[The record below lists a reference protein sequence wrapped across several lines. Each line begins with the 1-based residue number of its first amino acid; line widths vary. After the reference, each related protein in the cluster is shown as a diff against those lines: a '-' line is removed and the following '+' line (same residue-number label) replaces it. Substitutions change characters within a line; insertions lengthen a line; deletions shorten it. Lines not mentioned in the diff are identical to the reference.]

1 VNRPPYRYLA
11 VIVAVLVL
19 VGATA
24 TVTSTASAQRTLVVT
39 DVDTGDELLSVPVD
53 DGDVVTL
60 SYTHSVEKTT
70 VEDIYVVDGT
80 QLRMDRMVFHSHG
93 AGLPSDAPIKTTE
106 EGLVLEFDKSYD
118 EVGVVPGWIAGHELI
133 VDSERYD
140 LVSLS
145 DDAVT
150 LSVTERTLVDELRQS
165 AARAVSIDEPRSSHM
180 IP

>member
-1 VNRPPYRYLA
+1 MNRLPYRYLA
-11 VIVAVLVL
+11 VVVAVLVL

-24 TVTSTASAQRTLVVT
+24 TVTSTASAEQTLVVT
-39 DVDTGDELLSVPVD
+39 DTDTGEQLLSVPVD

-70 VEDIYVVDGT
+70 VEDIYVVNGT

-93 AGLPSDAPIKTTE
+93 AGLPSDAPIETTD
-106 EGLVLEFDKSYD
+106 EGLVLELDKSYD
-118 EVGVVPGWIAGHELI
+118 EIGVVPGSIAGHELI
-133 VDSERYD
+133 VDGEHYD

-145 DDAVT
+145 DGAVT
-150 LSVTERTLVDELRQS
+150 LSVTERTLVDELLES
-165 AARAVSIDEPRSSHM
+165 TARTVSIDDQQRLHM